1 MRSMASTND
10 YDLLET
16 TVDTGVEI
24 NLDPSAEIAAVI
36 DDLES
41 LLKNG
46 EVIGKLTSAGLNAS
60 LALVAIDGLR
70 HYLAGQKAAAAD
82 DFGTVAEEIRARL
95 AISGAL
101 GGDG

>member
-1 MRSMASTND
+1 MAVKND

-24 NLDPSAEIAAVI
+24 TLDPSAEIAAVL
-36 DDLES
+36 DDLEA

-46 EVIGKLTSAGLNAS
+46 EVIGKLTSSGINAS

-70 HYLAGQKAAAAD
+70 HYLAGKKPEAAD
-82 DFGTVAEEIRARL
+82 DFSTVAEEIRGRL
-95 AISGAL
+95 AVAASKD
-101 GGDG
+101 GDA

>member
-1 MRSMASTND
+1 MASKND

-16 TVDTGVEI
+16 TVDTGAEI

-46 EVIGKLTSAGLNAS
+46 EVIGKLTTAGINAS

-70 HYLAGQKAAAAD
+70 HYLAGEKASAAD

-95 AISGAL
+95 VLAAEA
-101 GGDG
+101 GGEA

>member
-1 MRSMASTND
+1 MASKND

-46 EVIGKLTSAGLNAS
+46 EVIAKLTAGGVNAS

-70 HYLAGQKAAAAD
+70 HYLAGQKVEAAD

-95 AISGAL
+95 GVGVPS
-101 GGDG
+101 GGDA